1 MTKLYQ
7 FSKANRESYERINF
21 ALAVFQEVEG
31 KLVPI
36 LVSDG
41 LCRLYQLSREDLLIH
56 LRDISY
62 ITTNMLTAQQKL
74 LTCRIKLAESYQTV
88 LLHLNW
94 QDFSGQDLLFVDYLN
109 IGNDEVDT
117 QPVKIDYIPSN
128 EQYEDNLTGLLNGD
142 YLTRFGKDQKRCKCF
157 LTGKFYFQL
166 KISESFFY
174 IYF

>member
-41 LCRLYQLSREDLLIH
+41 LCRLYQLSREGLLTH

-62 ITTNMLTAQQKL
+62 ITANMLTAQQKL
-74 LTCRIKLAESYQTV
+74 LTRRIKLAES
-88 LLHLNW
+88 
-94 QDFSGQDLLFVDYLN
+94 
-109 IGNDEVDT
+109 
-117 QPVKIDYIPSN
+117 
-128 EQYEDNLTGLLNGD
+128 
-142 YLTRFGKDQKRCKCF
+142 
-157 LTGKFYFQL
+157 
-166 KISESFFY
+166 
-174 IYF
+174 